1 MTGQS
6 ETAHTGRR
14 RQVEAANTKAAILT
28 AAEGRIRE
36 QGFHATR
43 LSDLTA
49 DAGLT
54 TGAFYRHFPSKDA
67 LYASMYSRLVERLEA
82 ALHAAADLTQA
93 FEAWLGVCR
102 EHPGTVRAQFEVIA
116 FGAPLADKWSL
127 ARDRW
132 EAALIKLLPSRSS
145 DDRLI
150 AALVV
155 DTMEYYAYARE
166 VSWWGPHGDGEVAR
180 TLATIV
186 EDGLY
191 PPWPEGRVVVPD
203 AFTPTHYQTSV
214 QWTPSAGKS
223 LPASSRARRTVTS
236 LQQAAV
242 EVFTDLGVRQATMLD
257 IAQAAGVA
265 SGTAYRYFDDKEDL
279 LRSLMA
285 QFEQDLV
292 GSALHGL
299 KDQRHAVGDTYRT
312 FLALHRQQVGI
323 FRAWWALM
331 EPGSDYESAWVRM
344 HNHLMAQ
351 FRRVLEHG
359 RRHGLIAA
367 DLDLEITACLYSGIH
382 ERSAFARVALGRDQG
397 ADDEEVAAVLDRLF
411 NGGIRQGMPRD

>member
-1 MTGQS
+1 M
-6 ETAHTGRR
+6 
-14 RQVEAANTKAAILT
+14 EAARTKAVILEV
-28 AAEGRIRE
+28 AERRIRSE
-36 QGFHATR
+36 GFHATR
-43 LSDLTA
+43 LTDLTA

-67 LYASMYSRLVERLEA
+67 LYSTMYARLVERLEA
-82 ALHAAADLTQA
+82 ALHAATDLAQA
-93 FEAWLGVCR
+93 IELWLTVSR

-132 EAALIKLLPSRSS
+132 ESALIRLLPSRST

-150 AALVV
+150 ASLVI
-155 DTMEYYAYARE
+155 DTIEYYAYARE
-166 VSWWGPHGDGEVAR
+166 VSWWGSHGDDEVAR
-180 TLATIV
+180 TLAAIV
-186 EDGLY
+186 ERGLY
-191 PPWPEGRVVVPD
+191 PPWPHDHTLQPD
-203 AFTPTHYQTSV
+203 AYTPTRYQTSM
-214 QWTPSAGKS
+214 QWTPSVGKS
-223 LPASSRARRTVTS
+223 MPASPRAKRTVAA

-242 EVFTDLGVRQATMLD
+242 EVFADLGVRQATMLD
-257 IAQAAGVA
+257 IAQVAGVA

-331 EPGSDYESAWVRM
+331 EPGSYYESAWVRM

-359 RRHGLIAA
+359 RRHGLIAP
-367 DLDLEITACLYSGIH
+367 DLDLDIVMRLYSGLH

-397 ADDEEVAAVLDRLF
+397 VDDRDVATVLDRVF
-411 NGGIRQGMPRD
+411 NGGIGQRRDAR